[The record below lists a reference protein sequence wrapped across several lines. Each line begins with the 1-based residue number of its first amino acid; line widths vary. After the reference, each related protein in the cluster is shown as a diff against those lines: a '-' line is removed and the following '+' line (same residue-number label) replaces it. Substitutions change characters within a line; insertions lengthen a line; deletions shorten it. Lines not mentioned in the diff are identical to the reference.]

1 MDGAVTAFPPK
12 TQRAERDL
20 LRFLTCGSVDDGK
33 STLIGRLL
41 FETGQVPEDQLA
53 TLERDSRRFGTDGA
67 NLDYALLLDGLE
79 AEREQG
85 ITIDVAYRYMSTPRR
100 SFIVADTPGHEQYT
114 RNMATGASTCD
125 AAVVLVDAVKGV
137 TAQTARHSRIIA
149 LFGIR
154 HVILAVNKIDLVA
167 HDPSVFMRIREAYA
181 ELVADLD
188 FRSVTAIP
196 VSARRGDNLTAPSV
210 ATSWYDG
217 PSLIRALED
226 LPVAETG
233 VARPFRL
240 AVQYVNRP
248 DADFRGYAG
257 TIASGEVRVGDALA
271 VCPSGRTA
279 RLARIL
285 LGDIE
290 AVQARAGDA
299 VTLVLDDEMDVA
311 RGDVLA
317 PADDR
322 PAVSDRLDVR
332 LLWMGDQP
340 FDPAGRYQVKLGAR
354 TLPARLTLSDAAVV
368 LASNEVADGRLNL
381 SSPVAADAFRDDP
394 AQGAFVLID
403 RTTGVTV
410 AAGVV
415 VGTSDQTAHIHYSSA
430 AVSRE
435 THELL
440 NGHRGGVVWLT
451 GLSGAG
457 KSTVAQA
464 LQQSLHGR
472 GCRTVLLDGD
482 NLRHG
487 LNRDL
492 GFSDADRAEN
502 VRRTGEA
509 ARLFAETGVIAI
521 CALISPRQADRDAVR
536 ARFDDDRFV
545 EVFVDASLESCQA
558 RDPKGLYERAS
569 AGTIAG
575 FTGIAA
581 PYEAPRAPDLTLAT
595 EQLSPASAADAV
607 RRLLEE
613 RGWL

>member
-1 MDGAVTAFPPK
+1 MDGAVTAFPPQ
-12 TQRAERDL
+12 TRREERDL

-137 TAQTARHSRIIA
+137 TAQTARHSRIVA

-167 HDPSVFMRIREAYA
+167 HDPSVFARIRDAYA
-181 ELVADLD
+181 ELVADLG

-196 VSARRGDNLTAPSV
+196 VSARRGDNLTAPSA
-210 ATSWYDG
+210 ATPWYDG

-226 LPVAETG
+226 LPVADTG

-285 LGDIE
+285 LGDVE

-299 VTLVLDDEMDVA
+299 VTLVLAEDVDVA

-322 PAVSDRLDVR
+322 PAASDRLDVR

-340 FDPAGRYQVKLGAR
+340 FDPAARYQVKLGAR
-354 TLPARLTLSDAAVV
+354 TLPARLSLSDAAVV
-368 LASNEVADGRLNL
+368 LAPNEVADGRLTL
-381 SSPVAADAFRDDP
+381 PSPVAVDAFRDDP

-415 VGTSDQTAHIHYSSA
+415 VRAPDQAAHIHHSPA

-435 THELL
+435 AHELQ

-487 LNRDL
+487 LTRDL

-545 EVFVDASLESCQA
+545 EVFVDASLESCRA
-558 RDPKGLYERAS
+558 RDPKGLYARAS
-569 AGTIAG
+569 AGAIAG